1 MATGGDANDRMMADA
16 AKALTG
22 YTGGGLSRTGA
33 TGAGEE
39 LDFNDVF
46 SLRRP
51 QNAMSGL
58 SSGLQ
63 SAGKGVLAGAAALI
77 AAPAIGAKAEGAT
90 GFFKGLG
97 AGLVSAVVLP
107 VVGVGVG
114 ATQIVRGIAN
124 TPEAIAEANAGK
136 RWNRRTR
143 EWVTEDLVK
152 EALKLAEIDDE
163 TILEKARERA
173 RAREAEERATSGGGG
188 GGGGGATG
196 GGVSET
202 EFYDVLEV
210 APTASASEIKRA
222 YYVAARKW
230 HPDKC
235 QDDPSAHERFQK
247 IGEAYQV
254 LSDDATRKKYDEK
267 VRLVSR
273 F

>member
-1 MATGGDANDRMMADA
+1 MDN
-16 AKALTG
+16 
-22 YTGGGLSRTGA
+22 YH
-33 TGAGEE
+33 
-39 LDFNDVF
+39 
-46 SLRRP
+46 
-51 QNAMSGL
+51 
-58 SSGLQ
+58 
-63 SAGKGVLAGAAALI
+63 
-77 AAPAIGAKAEGAT
+77 
-90 GFFKGLG
+90 
-97 AGLVSAVVLP
+97 
-107 VVGVGVG
+107 
-114 ATQIVRGIAN
+114 QIVRGIAN